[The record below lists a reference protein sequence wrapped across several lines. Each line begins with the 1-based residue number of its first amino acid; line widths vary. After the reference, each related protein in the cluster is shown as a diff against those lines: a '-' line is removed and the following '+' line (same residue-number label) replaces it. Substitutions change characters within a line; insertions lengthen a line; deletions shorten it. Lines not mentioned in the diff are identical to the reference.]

1 MGGISKG
8 MRTEHFTGTVS
19 KDLQV
24 DSQLGLHHAIGL
36 IVPANKRRRVLGY
49 RLAGV
54 ATISGDNLKKEVTIA
69 VTYR

>member
-1 MGGISKG
+1 

-19 KDLQV
+19 KNLQV
-24 DSQLGLHHAIGL
+24 DSQLGLHQAIGL

-69 VTYR
+69 VTYQ

>member
-1 MGGISKG
+1 
-8 MRTEHFTGTVS
+8 MRIEFFTGTVS

-24 DSQLGLHHAIGL
+24 DNQLGLHHAIGL

-54 ATISGDNLKKEVTIA
+54 AAISGDNLKKKVTIA
-69 VTYR
+69 VTYQ

>member
-1 MGGISKG
+1 MGGTGKG

-19 KDLQV
+19 KNLQV

-54 ATISGDNLKKEVTIA
+54 AAISGDNLKKEVTIV
-69 VTYR
+69 VTYQ